1 MRKLSNLIQA
11 AIFYAGVKFTKLK
24 GLWKPFSK
32 QHKKVKIT
40 QVALK
45 AGDTYRLGEC
55 IVTLATFGVEGKKEV
70 SAKLAKWEEIRQQKE
85 QAITDK
91 GIQIMLMKPEELE
104 QFQINE
110 WMKQRKAF
118 NEKKYYENLK

>member
-1 MRKLSNLIQA
+1 MRKLNNLIQA

-24 GLWKPFSK
+24 GWWKPFSK
-32 QHKKVKIT
+32 QHKKVKVT
-40 QVALK
+40 QMALK

-55 IVTLATFGVEGKKEV
+55 IVTLATFGIEGKKEV
-70 SAKLAKWEEIRQQKE
+70 AAKLATWDEIRRQKE
-85 QAITDK
+85 QALTEK
-91 GIQIMLMKPEELE
+91 GIQIMLMSPEELHA
-104 QFQINE
+104 FQIDE